1 MDNTINEKG
10 EKIVARLWDRLLK
23 DYLAGMH
30 KGKEGAPET
39 AENIVDDVFGDNRLY
54 GKQDLDNIIFMSSFR
69 RLQGKAQVFPLENND
84 YTRTRLTHSLE
95 VMSISE
101 ALGEK
106 LVSEIKH
113 KNDCEN
119 KELLNNIPYVLR
131 AASLAHD
138 LGNPPFGHLG
148 ENLIAEW
155 FKEKGDD
162 IRISSG
168 IGVNRT
174 QTIATILGDSKKDFS
189 DFDGNAQTLRILLNL
204 QDVYY
209 DNLNDSLTS
218 SIDWS
223 HQLLA
228 TLIKYPYD
236 SRGVVYGGKNKRCV
250 FKFEKKIYDTLQ
262 KEFNLDGKRYP
273 LTYLLEAA
281 DDIAYL
287 TSDLEDGIKKGHI
300 SYEEFIKRIRE
311 QYKTSKCEGTED
323 SIANRIL
330 SLYNR
335 KVMAENRNDIIK
347 KLVKFVKGQFIRA
360 VCEVIQEKYQDIS
373 TGNIN
378 NTLIQLSRMKSVE
391 DIIRDLLYNNVYY
404 CDEIVRKKIQG
415 RKVIYLLLDRFVPAV
430 INGFGKENADT
441 SSCLYSLMMSTNYS
455 RICKY
460 NVDKAKD
467 DREKLYA
474 KLCLVI
480 DMISSMTDKYAFD
493 MYTLLM

>member
-1 MDNTINEKG
+1 MEK
-10 EKIVARLWDRLLK
+10 LWDKLLK
-23 DYLAGMH
+23 DYLTDNH
-30 KGKEGAPET
+30 KEGKQTHET
-39 AENIVDDVFGDNRLY
+39 TEETTENDVFEDNRLY
-54 GKQDLDNIIFMSSFR
+54 GKQDFDNIVFMSSFR

-106 LVSEIKH
+106 LVLEIKH
-113 KNDCEN
+113 KDDCEN
-119 KELLNNIPYVLR
+119 KELLNNISYVLR
-131 AASLAHD
+131 AASLVHD

-155 FKEKGDD
+155 FKEKGND

-168 IGVNRT
+168 IGVNKAH
-174 QTIATILGDSKKDFS
+174 TIASILGDLIKDFS

-209 DNLNDSLTS
+209 DNKKDSLTS

-236 SRGVVYGGKNKRCV
+236 NRGAVYGGKNKRCV
-250 FKFEKKIYDTLQ
+250 FKFEKEIYDTLQ
-262 KEFNLDGKRYP
+262 NEFNLNGKRYP

-300 SYEEFIKRIRE
+300 SYEGFMKRIKE
-311 QYKTSKCEGTED
+311 HYKASRRMGAED

-335 KVMAENRNDIIK
+335 KVSAENRHDMVK
-347 KLVKFVKGQFIRA
+347 KLVKFIKGQFIRA
-360 VCEVIQEKYQDIS
+360 VCEVIQEKYQNIC

-378 NTLIQLSRMKSVE
+378 QTLIQLSRMKSIE

-404 CDEIVRKKIQG
+404 CDEIVRKKIQA

-430 INGFGKENADT
+430 INGFGMQNADT

-455 RICKY
+455 QICEF
-460 NVDKAKD
+460 NVNKASND
-467 DREKLYA
+467 DGKLYA